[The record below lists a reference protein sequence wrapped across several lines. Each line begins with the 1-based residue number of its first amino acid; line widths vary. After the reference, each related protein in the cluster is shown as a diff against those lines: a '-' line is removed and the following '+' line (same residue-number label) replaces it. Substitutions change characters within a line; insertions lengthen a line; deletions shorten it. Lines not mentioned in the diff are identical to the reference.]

1 VIRTFSTVEAI
12 ERKAL
17 WLALGIGIVLVLSG
31 GLATY
36 LARGIET
43 WQLAVVLTS
52 LFCQVA
58 ALTLVVAASAP
69 NAYLRAE
76 LGRREQ
82 YLFFALVFFCGALV
96 LLAVHQATL
105 AYNVHTHGF

>member
-1 VIRTFSTVEAI
+1 MEAI

-43 WQLAVVLTS
+43 GQLAVVLTS
-52 LFCQVA
+52 LF
-58 ALTLVVAASAP
+58 
-69 NAYLRAE
+69 
-76 LGRREQ
+76 
-82 YLFFALVFFCGALV
+82 
-96 LLAVHQATL
+96 
-105 AYNVHTHGF
+105 